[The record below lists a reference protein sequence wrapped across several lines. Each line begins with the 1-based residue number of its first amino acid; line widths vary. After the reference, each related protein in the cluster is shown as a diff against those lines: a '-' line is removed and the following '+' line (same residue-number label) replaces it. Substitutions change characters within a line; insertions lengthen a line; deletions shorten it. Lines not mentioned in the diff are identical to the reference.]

1 MKVRLLLLAL
11 VLVTALA
18 GCAGDDDSGDWAGGV
33 CAEVNDWADEVDATI
48 ESLGEQGLELDEDD
62 LRAAADRVSEATDE
76 LEAGLEDLGPPETE
90 QGQEAEAELER
101 LADELREQ
109 LGVIE
114 GALGG
119 NDPLEGAATVATAFA
134 AAANE
139 VQRSIDT
146 LESLDPGGELA
157 DDFEDSDECDELRE
171 RVENTGS

>member
-1 MKVRLLLLAL
+1 MRVIVLAL
-11 VLVTALA
+11 AILTLAA
-18 GCAGDDDSGDWAGGV
+18 GCAGDEGSGDDWAGGV

-62 LRAAADRVSEATDE
+62 LRAAADRVSEATDD

-90 QGQEAEAELER
+90 EGQEAEAELER

-119 NDPLEGAATVATAFA
+119 GNDPLEAAATVATAFA

-139 VQRSIDT
+139 VQRSLDT
-146 LESLDPGGELA
+146 LESVDPGGELA
-157 DDFEDSDECDELRE
+157 DDFEDSDECKTLRE
-171 RVENTGS
+171 RIENTGS

>member
-1 MKVRLLLLAL
+1 MRVVVL
-11 VLVTALA
+11 VLAVLTIAV
-18 GCAGDDDSGDWAGGV
+18 GCGGDDGSGDDWAGDV

-62 LRAAADRVSEATDE
+62 LRAAADRVSEATDD

-90 QGQEAEAELER
+90 QSQEAEAELER

-119 NDPLEGAATVATAFA
+119 NDPLEAAATVATAFA

>member
-1 MKVRLLLLAL
+1 MRVIVLVLAL
-11 VLVTALA
+11 MAIAV
-18 GCAGDDDSGDWAGGV
+18 GCAGDEGSGDDWAGDV

-62 LRAAADRVSEATDE
+62 LRAAADRVSEATDD

-119 NDPLEGAATVATAFA
+119 NDPLEAAATVATAFA

-139 VQRSIDT
+139 VQRSIET
-146 LESLDPGGELA
+146 LENLDPGGELA
-157 DDFEDSDECDELRE
+157 DEFEDSDECQKLRE